1 MVQKR
6 VRATS
11 AKSARRK
18 GGGKTIT
25 VTKVNYI
32 KGSKKG
38 RYSSYS
44 VTTKKKQNDSNDVSG
59 ISQGKINYYS
69 DEI

>member
-1 MVQKR
+1 MARKR
-6 VRATS
+6 IVATS

-18 GGGKTIT
+18 AGGKTIV

-38 RYSSYS
+38 NKKTYD
-44 VTTKKKQNDSNDVSG
+44 VTTKKK
-59 ISQGKINYYS
+59 
-69 DEI
+69 